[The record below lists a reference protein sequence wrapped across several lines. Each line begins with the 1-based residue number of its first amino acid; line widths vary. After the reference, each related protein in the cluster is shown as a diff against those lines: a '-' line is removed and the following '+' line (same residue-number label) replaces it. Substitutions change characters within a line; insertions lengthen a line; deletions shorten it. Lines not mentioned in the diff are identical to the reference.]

1 MIKYGHEI
9 RSELR
14 QDYLSWSEPVGE
26 WMKMNKKVIYFF
38 TLVSLIGLLS
48 FFFFFVDYVSY
59 KNLDEIMDVHP
70 ENVTRITLSNYTGD
84 YRTTTDPDKI
94 EEFVRHLKRLQYKRL
109 SNDQT
114 SYMPMLA
121 NIIYLTDGVNED
133 FIVPYGQEAMISYK
147 VYQMKGGSI
156 DQTYILDFYNSLDN

>member
-1 MIKYGHEI
+1 M
-9 RSELR
+9 
-14 QDYLSWSEPVGE
+14 
-26 WMKMNKKVIYFF
+26 
-38 TLVSLIGLLS
+38 
-48 FFFFFVDYVSY
+48 
-59 KNLDEIMDVHP
+59 
-70 ENVTRITLSNYTGD
+70 
-84 YRTTTDPDKI
+84 
-94 EEFVRHLKRLQYKRL
+94 KRLQYKRL

-156 DQTYILDFYNSLDN
+156 DQTYILDFYNSLDNWLNH